1 MVHGKKIIARKLA
14 IKICALAEVAEIIL
28 REGSHE
34 RVLAILEAR
43 IGVKIWEVHTG
54 VTIDDIDDDCD
65 TMLVGNVN
73 HLLEVGSLAEP
84 FVNAE
89 IPDGKITP
97 VNRGGDVRE
106 RHHLDCIHT

>member
-1 MVHGKKIIARKLA
+1 MVHGKKIIARELESKVG
-14 IKICALAEVAEIIL
+14 ALAEVAEIIL

-34 RVLAILEAR
+34 RVLAIFEAR
-43 IGVKIWEVHTG
+43 VGVEIWEAHTG
-54 VTIDDIDDDCD
+54 VTVDNIDDDCD
-65 TMLVGNVN
+65 AMLMGDVD

-89 IPDGKITP
+89 IPDGEIAP

-106 RHHLDCIHT
+106 